1 MKICHNLTDFKL
13 VLLFIPPFC
22 HFFIKKERGMNHSAR
37 APFNGC
43 WHLLDIGMHQCNDA
57 QCRYYYNRRQHDR
70 RLKI

>member
-1 MKICHNLTDFKL
+1 
-13 VLLFIPPFC
+13 
-22 HFFIKKERGMNHSAR
+22 MNHLPR